1 MDNEIKLSL
10 RLNTKPVQLKWEK
23 IVGILHSLKT
33 FIISR
38 Y

>member
-23 IVGILHSLKT
+23 KLWEFCTVLKP
-33 FIISR
+33 S
-38 Y
+38 